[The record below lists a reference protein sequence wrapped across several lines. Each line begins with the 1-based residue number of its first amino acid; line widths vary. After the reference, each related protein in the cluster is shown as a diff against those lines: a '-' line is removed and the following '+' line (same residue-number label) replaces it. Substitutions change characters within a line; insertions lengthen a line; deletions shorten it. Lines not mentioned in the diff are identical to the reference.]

1 MLSFLYTEI
10 LGLEIIDWI
19 ILLIL
24 LMIFYL
30 YSLVLTIS
38 NQIAR
43 VHIDVNHERDSKR
56 RRLQELEYPTDEY
69 TNTLEEELDK
79 KTESSFIGKVFK
91 FLFWFFVAFII
102 VGAIVSLLEDYS

>member
-43 VHIDVNHERDSKR
+43 VHNDVNHERDKEI
-56 RRLQELEYPTDEY
+56 RRLHEVGLPSGDYTD
-69 TNTLEEELDK
+69 TSEEELDK
-79 KTESSFIGKVFK
+79 KTELSFIGKAFK
-91 FLFWFFVAFII
+91 YLFWFFFAFIT
-102 VGAIVSLLEDYS
+102 VGAIVSSLGNYS